1 MSGESRFFSLNK
13 SEDWDRGYVHNLHIG
28 DAGIGMSRTA
38 KYGVK
43 RIIRLSE
50 LERISGLADFTPGTN
65 GKLYMMDQTTAL
77 WSYDYENKHVE
88 PIFREWHGQFTNEAI
103 LAANGD
109 TLFVAD
115 PAGERKIAAYSVSNG
130 QAVWT
135 ADSWNGQPIFPL
147 AVACDEAKNVY
158 AATPLDMMVD
168 VNGNPELPENG
179 AIGIVRWDASG
190 SPAAVYTHEL
200 LRMDEPVMMAAQLQR
215 RYAVAVRDGR
225 VYIFDAEK
233 RLVIGFGRN
242 GEAEQMYSL
251 SRQIPYAGF
260 SIDAN
265 QHVYIGDC
273 RYVRSDAEDDRYML
287 KFDPEGRFVAAI
299 SGFRGRC
306 DKLLL
311 DRRDRMFV
319 LNGETEDITM
329 LELQHRTMAM
339 KESGL
344 PEGIYFAAALDST
357 EEETEWHK
365 LWLEADIPEETQ
377 IRISFFASDRRM
389 QQVGGIIT
397 DLEPYLADPAIGI
410 REKLE
415 ATRHLWSEPVVNPRD
430 ALIRN
435 AKGRYLWLKIRII
448 GSETDTPC
456 IRKLRVYFPRQSL
469 LDYLPPI
476 YQEHPQSR
484 DFLHRYLALFDSFLQ
499 QTEENVE
506 RMAGFFDPDSVSGDY
521 LKWLGTWMGIAED
534 ESWDEG
540 KRRQLIKMAPEL
552 YKQRGTR
559 RAVERILELVTG
571 HPPII
576 IEYFEY
582 KSMREQS
589 ELSRLLGDLYGD
601 NPYVFCILMRPEC
614 VETEAQRLFIQK
626 IVDEQKPVFTE
637 AKLVVLQEWMFMDMH
652 TYTGINTVL
661 SEPTL
666 LSLDEKSSMP
676 YNTILIDVDRD
687 RRMDQHT
694 RLELDSDLE

>member
-1 MSGESRFFSLNK
+1 MSGESSFFSLNK
-13 SEDWDRGYVHNLHIG
+13 PEDWGRGYAHNLHIAA
-28 DAGIGMSRTA
+28 AGIGMNRTE

-50 LERISGLADFTPGTN
+50 LERLAGLADFTPGTN
-65 GKLYMMDQTTAL
+65 GKLYVMDQTAAL
-77 WSYDYENKHVE
+77 WSYDYENKHAE
-88 PIFREWHGQFTNEAI
+88 PVFREWHGQFTNEAM
-103 LAANGD
+103 LAASGD
-109 TLFVAD
+109 MLFVAD
-115 PAGERKIAAYSVSNG
+115 PAGERKVAAYSVSNG

-135 ADSWNGQPIFPL
+135 ADSWDGNLLFPL

-158 AATPLDMMVD
+158 VATPLDMLVG
-168 VNGNPELPENG
+168 VNGNSELPENG
-179 AIGIVRWDASG
+179 AVGIIRFDPSG
-190 SPAAVYTHEL
+190 SPAMLYTHEL
-200 LRMDEPVMMAAQLQR
+200 LRVEEPIMAAQLHR
-215 RYAVAVRDGR
+215 RYAVAVHGGR
-225 VYIFDAEK
+225 LALFDTEK
-233 RLVIGFGRN
+233 RLVIVFGE
-242 GEAEQMYSL
+242 GGDAKSAFSL
-251 SRQIPYAGF
+251 TRDMPYAGF

-265 QHVYIGDC
+265 QHIYVGDC
-273 RYVRSDAEDDRYML
+273 RYVRSDAEDDRYIL
-287 KFDPEGRFVAAI
+287 RFDEEGRYLAPI

-306 DKLLL
+306 DKLLF
-311 DRRDRMFV
+311 DRRGRMYV
-319 LNGETEDITM
+319 LNGETEDITL

-339 KESGL
+339 KENGL
-344 PEGIYFAAALDST
+344 PEGVYFAAALDSA

-365 LWLEADIPEETQ
+365 VWLDADIPEETQ
-377 IRISFFASDRRM
+377 IRISVFASDRRM
-389 QQVGGIIT
+389 QPIGGIVT
-397 DLEPYLADPAIGI
+397 DMGEYLADPAVDAL
-410 REKLE
+410 EKLR
-415 ATRHLWSEPVVNPRD
+415 ATAHLWSEPVVNPQD
-430 ALIRN
+430 ALLRH
-435 AKGRYLWLKIRII
+435 AKGRYLWVSIRFI
-448 GSETDTPC
+448 GSEHETPV
-456 IRKLRVYFPRQSL
+456 IRKLRIYFPRQSL

-484 DFLHRYLALFDSFLQ
+484 DFLHRYLALFDTFLQ
-499 QTEENVE
+499 GTEEKID
-506 RMAGFFDPDSVSGDY
+506 RMARFFDPDSVSGDY

-534 ESWDEG
+534 ESWEES
-540 KRRQLIKMAPEL
+540 KRRQLIRMAPEL
-552 YKQRGTR
+552 YKERGTR
-559 RAVERILELVTG
+559 RAIERMLELVTG
-571 HPPII
+571 HPPIL

-666 LSLDEKSSMP
+666 LTLDEKSSMP